1 MIEFYFS
8 FCFGYHKIFISSILQ
23 ILTFSWTLFFLFF
36 LFTIFIQNNTGITY
50 SGTSAGIFSNPN
62 SDGQN
67 RNSVSNDASATAQ
80 MSGGNKSANRGDNYW
95 FGSGTDKSYAAFS
108 GDPCVLVAGTFLN
121 YCFNYTVKYL

>member
-1 MIEFYFS
+1 MDSFFS
-8 FCFGYHKIFISSILQ
+8 SL
-23 ILTFSWTLFFLFF
+23 LLFFF
-36 LFTIFIQNNTGITY
+36 FIQNNTGITY
-50 SGTSAGIFSNPN
+50 SGASAGIFSNPN

-80 MSGGNKSANRGDNYW
+80 TSGGKKGANGGDNYW
-95 FGSGTDKSYAAFS
+95 FGSGTDQSYAAFS